1 MTPIGSFLE
10 SVRRARGLQQ
20 TELANLLG
28 INPSYIS
35 AIERGKKGPPSVRI
49 LRRIKIV
56 LSMTD
61 IESQALDLAVEQ
73 SERTIKLPK
82 NTSLAEYAF
91 ISALSRRLGSLTRE
105 EIDAMACILRLG
117 EKANYGGDI
126 MT

>member
-1 MTPIGSFLE
+1 MTPFGSFLE
-10 SVRRARGLQQ
+10 SVRRTRGLQQ
-20 TELANLLG
+20 TELASLLG

-35 AIERGKKGPPSVRI
+35 AIERGKKGPPSVRV
-49 LRRIKIV
+49 LRKIKIA

-61 IESQALDLAVEQ
+61 IESQALDLAAEQ

-91 ISALSRRLGSLTRE
+91 VSVLSRRLGSLTQE
-105 EIDAMACILRLG
+105 EVDAMACILRLG
-117 EKANYGGDI
+117 EKANYGGKV